1 MKRPGEP
8 WVGRA
13 IPRLEDAALL
23 SGNARFID
31 DLSPVP
37 GIRHIAL
44 LRSPYAHARIVTIDI
59 SEALALDGVYGVLTG
74 AELVT
79 ELDPLASAVR
89 APADYFPIAKDKV
102 RYVGEPVAVIA
113 AVDRYVAEDALDR
126 IIVDYDPLPAAVD
139 PVTALD
145 DDAGQVHEKVGSNLV
160 HHRTFCY
167 GDPERAFAEAANV
180 VELEWRYP
188 RHASTPIETYG
199 VVAHFETAPER
210 YTIWSNFQGP
220 FILQPLMA
228 RSLRVPGNRL
238 RLIAAP
244 HSGGSF
250 GIKQGLYPYLVLLA
264 AASRMFRCPVKWIE
278 DRGEHLMASSSASD
292 RADAIEAA
300 FDAQGILTGLRFR
313 NLVSLGAY
321 IRAPEPASVYRM
333 HAASNGCYQTRNI
346 SIDNRLVLTNKTP
359 IGLNRGYGGPQFYF
373 GLERV
378 MDKAARMLDIDP
390 ADLRRRNFISRDA
403 FPYDAPAGAQ
413 YDSGDYS
420 KGLDLA
426 LELSGYEALRA
437 RRALA
442 RAEGRLFG
450 IGLACG
456 VEPSGSNMAYVT
468 LAQTPEERARAGG
481 RSGGAA
487 VATVALDPSGAVTV
501 TLDSTPAGQ
510 GHATAAAQI
519 VADGLGMQPEEIQV
533 ITSMDTQNGDW
544 SLASGNYANRFSAI
558 VVDAIVESSVRIS
571 QKLKAVAADMLEVAP
586 DDVELIDGR
595 ARIAG
600 VPEDGI
606 AIARVAAATHW
617 HPAGLPEGLSPGL
630 RETAILSP
638 SVLEAPDEADRVASA
653 VTFGYICDLAAIEI
667 DPNTG
672 RIMVDTYV
680 SVHDV
685 GRVINPILVEG
696 QIRGGFAHGFGAA
709 MMEDLVYDAEGNF
722 LAGSFADYTCPTA
735 ADLPPVTVGH
745 VETASPANAIGS
757 KGMGDGSSMLTPA
770 VMANAVA
777 DALDRDDVELPLTLD
792 RVWRLMRRRP

>member
-1 MKRPGEP
+1 M
-8 WVGRA
+8 
-13 IPRLEDAALL
+13 PRLEDAALL

-44 LRSPYAHARIVTIDI
+44 LRSPYAHARIVTIDT

-145 DDAGQVHEKVGSNLV
+145 DDAGQVHEMVGSNLV
-160 HHRTFCY
+160 HHRTFRY

-188 RHASTPIETYG
+188 RQASTPIETYG

-264 AASRMFRCPVKWIE
+264 VASRMFGCPVKWIE

-378 MDKAARMLDIDP
+378 MDKAARILDIDP
-390 ADLRRRNFISRDA
+390 ADLRRRNFISSDA

-437 RRALA
+437 RRASA

-606 AIARVAAATHW
+606 ALARVAAATHW

-667 DPNTG
+667 DQNTG

>member
-292 RADAIEAA
+292 RVDAIEAA

>member
-1 MKRPGEP
+1 M
-8 WVGRA
+8 A
-13 IPRLEDAALL
+13 MPRLEDAALL

-44 LRSPYAHARIVTIDI
+44 LRSPYAHARIVTIDT

-145 DDAGQVHEKVGSNLV
+145 DDAGQVHEMVGSNLV
-160 HHRTFCY
+160 HHRTFRY

-188 RHASTPIETYG
+188 RQASTPIETYG

-264 AASRMFRCPVKWIE
+264 VASRMFGCPVKWIE

-437 RRALA
+437 RRASA